1 MPTENTGAVTDQ
13 TQSPSTLLDADTA
26 APSGATQADTST
38 SPAQSPAEPQTMA
51 DAIAAAFDSKA
62 FKDAATS
69 TTDLDGNPVE
79 PPAPAA
85 DAEKPA
91 AEAATGEDK
100 EADATAKTGEE
111 PGTDEAKELPDP
123 TEAELAGMKPGIRR
137 RVQTLLGQRAAA
149 RQEAEEFRG
158 EAGSYRT
165 IRTFMS
171 DNRLQDDEVA
181 ELFML
186 GADLK
191 SGDPVRLK
199 AFVDR
204 VMPRLQLALEA
215 TGQALPQDL
224 TGQVDAGEMTEAAA
238 RELAQARHE
247 RTFAQART
255 QELQTQQT
263 TKQVTDAQATIHSS
277 VLEWH
282 QQTRASD
289 PDFDLKLDVMKRV
302 AQAIVA
308 ERGRPANPTVA
319 LEYAKQAYAEATDMV
334 RKAQPKPSA
343 SRPTPTQGITSASRT
358 NAQPAPASLADAI
371 GQAFDKAVR

>member
-1 MPTENTGAVTDQ
+1 MPPLNTGAVFDQ
-13 TQSPSTLLDADTA
+13 TQSPSTDLDATTA
-26 APSGATQADTST
+26 APSGAPQADTST
-38 SPAQSPAEPQTMA
+38 SPAPNPTEPQTMA

-62 FKDAATS
+62 FADAATS
-69 TTDLDGNPVE
+69 PDLDGNAVE

-85 DAEKPA
+85 DPDKTSDEDAP
-91 AEAATGEDK
+91 GEDK

-111 PGTDEAKELPDP
+111 PGTDEAKDLTDP

-158 EAGSYRT
+158 DAGSYRT

-181 ELFML
+181 ELFII

-191 SGDPVRLK
+191 SGDPTRLK

-204 VMPRLQLALEA
+204 VMPRLQMALEA

-255 QELQTQQT
+255 QELETQKT
-263 TKQVTDAQATIHSS
+263 TQLTTEAQATIHSS
-277 VLEWH
+277 VLTWH

-308 ERGRPANPTVA
+308 EKGRPPTPAVA
-319 LEYAKQAYAEATDMV
+319 LEYAKQAHAEATDML
-334 RKAQPKPSA
+334 RKAQPKLSA
-343 SRPTPTQGITSASRT
+343 SRPTPTQVVTSASRT
-358 NAQPAPASLADAI
+358 NAQPAPSNLADAI
-371 GQAFDKAVR
+371 GQAFDRAVR